1 MINVTLTP
9 LHYIYLIFIIVI
21 IIAMIKK
28 RDISLICILGIFI
41 LGLIGTQSLS
51 KATMGI
57 FNSFVYATKELMPTI
72 FIISVVTA
80 MSRSLIDSGIND
92 EIVSPFKGVIK
103 NYWIAY
109 WVIGIVMMILSWF
122 FWPSPAVALI
132 GALFLPLAKKAGL
145 PAMGVAIA
153 MNLFGHGIALSSDY
167 IIQAAPKLTAD
178 AAGIPIG
185 SVISASVPLAITMGV
200 VTTTVA
206 FYYLRKDIKS
216 GAMTIEDSIND
227 EENSNE
233 NKIAI
238 SSKKVRRAL
247 AFLILVLFAL
257 DLVIMFKANLQGN
270 DATALIGGT
279 AVFILSLVSVV
290 SYKKES
296 LEKVTENLVKG
307 LRFGF
312 KIFGVVIPVA
322 AFFYLGDSAFNEIF
336 GKILPEVSHG
346 IVNDL
351 GLALANLVPI
361 NSVISASTLSVVG
374 AITGLDGSGFSGIS
388 LVGSVSQIF
397 STALGGGIETLTAL
411 GQLVGIWVGG
421 GTIVPWAVIPVAA
434 ICGIDPFE
442 LTKKNFKPVV
452 IGIVVTTLVAIFIIY
467 VIKLIGISC
476 FLFLLYNF
484 KGK

>member
-1 MINVTLTP
+1 MINVTLTQ

-41 LGLIGTQSLS
+41 LGLMGTQSLS

-216 GAMTIEDSIND
+216 GAMTIEDTIND

-361 NSVISASTLSVVG
+361 NSVVSASTLSVVG

-452 IGIVVTTLVAIFIIY
+452 IGIVVTTLVAIFII
-467 VIKLIGISC
+467 
-476 FLFLLYNF
+476 
-484 KGK
+484 

>member
-21 IIAMIKK
+21 IIAMVKK

-41 LGLIGTQSLS
+41 LGLMGTQSLS

-216 GAMTIEDSIND
+216 GAMTIEDNIND

-361 NSVISASTLSVVG
+361 NSVVSASTLSVVG

-452 IGIVVTTLVAIFIIY
+452 IGIVVTTLVDRKS
-467 VIKLIGISC
+467 VV
-476 FLFLLYNF
+476 
-484 KGK
+484 

>member
-216 GAMTIEDSIND
+216 GAMTIEDTINY
-227 EENSNE
+227 EEISNE

-361 NSVISASTLSVVG
+361 NSVVSASTLSVVG

-452 IGIVVTTLVAIFIIY
+452 IGIVVTTLVAIFII
-467 VIKLIGISC
+467 
-476 FLFLLYNF
+476 
-484 KGK
+484 

>member
-21 IIAMIKK
+21 IIAMVKK

-41 LGLIGTQSLS
+41 LGLMGTQSIS

-216 GAMTIEDSIND
+216 GAMTIEDTIND

-361 NSVISASTLSVVG
+361 NSVVSASTLSVVG

-452 IGIVVTTLVAIFIIY
+452 IGIVVTTLVAIFII
-467 VIKLIGISC
+467 
-476 FLFLLYNF
+476 
-484 KGK
+484 

>member
-1 MINVTLTP
+1 MINVMLTP
-9 LHYIYLIFIIVI
+9 LHYIYLIFIII
-21 IIAMIKK
+21 IIVAMVKK

-41 LGLIGTQSLS
+41 LGFMGTDSIY

-109 WVIGIVMMILSWF
+109 WVIGIAMMILSWF
-122 FWPSPAVALI
+122 FWPSPAVALV

-153 MNLFGHGIALSSDY
+153 INLFGHGIALSSDY

-185 SVISASVPLAITMGV
+185 SVISASIPLAITMGV
-200 VTTTVA
+200 VTTTAA

-216 GAMTIEDSIND
+216 GAMTIEDNIKD
-227 EENSNE
+227 EEDNKE
-233 NKIAI
+233 NKMAI
-238 SSKKVRRAL
+238 SSQKTRRAL
-247 AFLILVLFAL
+247 AFLILILFAL
-257 DLVIMFKANLQGN
+257 DLFIMFKANLQGD

-279 AVFILSLVSVV
+279 AVFILSLISLI
-290 SYKKES
+290 SYKKEA
-296 LEKVTENLVKG
+296 LEKVTEDLVKG

-336 GKILPEVSHG
+336 GKILPEASHG

-361 NSVISASTLSVVG
+361 NSVVSASTLSIVG

-442 LTKKNFKPVV
+442 LTKKNFKPVI
-452 IGIVVTTLVAIFIIY
+452 IGIVVTTLVAIFII
-467 VIKLIGISC
+467 
-476 FLFLLYNF
+476 
-484 KGK
+484 